1 MSSFGVQAAALLF
14 WPLALGTVL
23 LPQRAAVLCLL
34 TLAHID
40 PSGGAFSSATSVGFA
55 NVAKGTL
62 LPAILL
68 FRLRP
73 ITLRPATWPLGAWLW
88 IALCAYCA
96 VGVLMSENRLA
107 AVKMTVY
114 LVDYFVVFL
123 IFAEAWRRGVLTP
136 REIAIAIIAAFALA
150 ALQTY
155 VLGNDYGTNE
165 RRFTSF
171 CAPQAFA
178 AFMLPAFAVLTLCG
192 KRTIL
197 NVAASGLAMVGLV
210 LAGSR
215 YVFLGTVM
223 FVLVATTCYVMSARR
238 NRARLRRLLTSVA
251 MMVASVAALLL
262 FAATFSVG
270 RLTGLASQDAL
281 LETTGAGAAGGT
293 FVWRLGVYAM
303 AFDQIVHRTPA
314 QQVLGFGTSTGARL
328 YRENFLDTSEEA
340 FDANRIVH
348 NEFLRSLYE
357 WGLIGFGLLASV
369 ITTLGLFL
377 IRTYR
382 RTHSNYALV
391 ALATFPTM
399 LLGLAIE
406 NVLSG
411 PMVANGIAFS
421 CAIGAAWAVEQQR
434 RGLEQATATDAR
446 VVLPWSLTTPAP
458 WGP

>member
-1 MSSFGVQAAALLF
+1 MSSFGVQAAGLLF
-14 WPLALGTVL
+14 WPLALGTAL
-23 LPQRAAVLCLL
+23 LPERAAVLCLL

-40 PSGGAFSSATSVGFA
+40 PSGGAFSTATSVGFA

-68 FRLRP
+68 LRLRP
-73 ITLRPATWPLGAWLW
+73 ITLRPATWPVGAWLW

-96 VGVLMSENRLA
+96 VGIFMSENRLA
-107 AVKMTVY
+107 GVKMTVY

-150 ALQTY
+150 TLQTY

-165 RRFTSF
+165 HRFTSF

-178 AFMLPAFAVLTLCG
+178 AFMLPAFAVLTLCAE
-192 KRTIL
+192 RTIL
-197 NVAASGLAMVGLV
+197 NLTACALALLGLV

-223 FVLVATTCYVMSARR
+223 FVLVATLCYVLSAQRK
-238 NRARLRRLLTSVA
+238 RARFRRLVTSLAV
-251 MMVASVAALLL
+251 MITSVAALVL

-281 LETTGAGAAGGT
+281 LQRTGAGAAGGT

-303 AFDQIVHRTPA
+303 ALDQIVHRTPA
-314 QQVLGFGTSTGARL
+314 QQVIGFGTSTGARL

-357 WGLIGFGLLASV
+357 WGFIGFGLLASV
-369 ITTLGLFL
+369 MITLGLFL
-377 IRTYR
+377 VRTYR
-382 RTHSNYALV
+382 RTRSNYALV

-399 LLGLAIE
+399 LLGLGIE

-434 RGLEQATATDAR
+434 RAVEQSMTRNAGRLGAWLPTPPAR
-446 VVLPWSLTTPAP
+446 
-458 WGP
+458 GR

>member
-1 MSSFGVQAAALLF
+1 MSSLGVQAAALLF
-14 WPLALGTVL
+14 WPLAIGMVL
-23 LPQRAAVLCLL
+23 LPERAAVLCLL

-40 PSGGAFSSATSVGFA
+40 PSGGAFSSATSVGLA

-62 LPAILL
+62 FPAILL

-73 ITLRPATWPLGAWLW
+73 TASLPARWPLGAWLW

-96 VGVLMSENRLA
+96 LGVLMSDNRLA
-107 AVKMTVY
+107 GLKMTVY
-114 LVDYFVVFL
+114 LVDYFAVFL

-136 REIAIAIIAAFALA
+136 REIAIAVIAAFALA

-155 VLGNDYGTNE
+155 LLGNDYGTNE

-192 KRTIL
+192 KRTIV
-197 NVAASGLAMVGLV
+197 NSAASALAMLGVV

-223 FVLVATTCYVMSARR
+223 FVVVATICYVMSARR
-238 NRARLRRLLTSVA
+238 SGVRVRRLVTSAAV
-251 MMVASVAALLL
+251 MSASVMALVL

-281 LETTGAGAAGGT
+281 LQRTGSGAAGGT

-303 AFDQIVHRTPA
+303 ALDQIIHRTPA

-357 WGLIGFGLLASV
+357 WGIIGFGLLAGV
-369 ITTLGLFL
+369 ITTLGFFL

-399 LLGLAIE
+399 ILGLGIE

-421 CAIGAAWAVEQQR
+421 CAIGAAWAVEEQR
-434 RGLEQATATDAR
+434 RAVEQTQVSHASRSDS
-446 VVLPWSLTTPAP
+446 WSPTPSHQGA
-458 WGP
+458 

>member
-14 WPLALGTVL
+14 WPLAIGTVL
-23 LPQRAAVLCLL
+23 LPKRAAVLCLL

-55 NVAKGTL
+55 NLAKGTL
-62 LPAILL
+62 FPAILL

-73 ITLRPATWPLGAWLW
+73 TTLRPATWPLGVWLW

-96 VGVLMSENRLA
+96 IGVLMSENRLA
-107 AVKMTVY
+107 GVKMTVY

-123 IFAEAWRRGVLTP
+123 IFAEAWLRGVLTP
-136 REIAIAIIAAFALA
+136 REIAIAIVAAFALA
-150 ALQTY
+150 TLQTY

-178 AFMLPAFAVLTLCG
+178 AFMLPAFAVLVLCG
-192 KRTIL
+192 KRTL
-197 NVAASGLAMVGLV
+197 MNVAASALAIVGVV

-223 FVLVATTCYVMSARR
+223 FVVVARMCYVMSARR
-238 NRARLRRLLTSVA
+238 RGARLRRLL
-251 MMVASVAALLL
+251 ASAAVMIVGVAALIL

-281 LETTGAGAAGGT
+281 LQRTGVGAAGGT

-303 AFDQIVHRTPA
+303 ALDQIVHRTPA

-357 WGLIGFGLLASV
+357 WGVIGFGLLAGV
-369 ITTLGLFL
+369 ITTLGFFL

-382 RTHSNYALV
+382 RTRSNYALV
-391 ALATFPTM
+391 GLATFPTM
-399 LLGLAIE
+399 LLGLGIE

-434 RGLEQATATDAR
+434 RAVEQ
-446 VVLPWSLTTPAP
+446 TPVADESSAP
-458 WGP
+458 SPSHQGA